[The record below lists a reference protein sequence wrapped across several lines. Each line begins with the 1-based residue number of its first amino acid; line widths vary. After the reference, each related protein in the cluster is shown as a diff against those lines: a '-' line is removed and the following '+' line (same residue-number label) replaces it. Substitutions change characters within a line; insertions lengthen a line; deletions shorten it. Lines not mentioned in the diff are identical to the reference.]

1 MPFLDF
7 LKKKDFFKGKDI
19 LKGSP
24 LAKGQMFAT
33 KDDPFKE
40 QVRGGDITG
49 IVKEGATHKAR
60 LLQLARDPDR
70 DVRTHSIIALGN
82 LEDIALKDLFLGA
95 LKDPSTSV
103 RKYSAW
109 ALGVL
114 KVDEGVHQLVRL
126 LRDTSPEVRDFSAWA
141 LAKIG
146 VPAVSPLVH
155 ALCDA
160 DEDLSR
166 RAKWALTHIGTEA
179 VAPLVELLKDENVEV
194 RTKSAEALGCI
205 GDRRSLSALV
215 ELLKDQDNEV
225 RAVVVESIGTLGDRR
240 AVGAL
245 VLLVDDLDPIVRAKA
260 AEALGKMAVPE
271 VVDPLIELLDD
282 PDADVR
288 QTAVKYLEEIHDR
301 RAIEPLIR
309 TLNAADNE
317 VRARTAVALGN
328 IGDDRA
334 VEPLMETL
342 FDLEPEVRKEAAVAL
357 GKLADER
364 AIDSLIKKL
373 KDPVGDVRINVIE
386 ALGKIGHS
394 RAVNPL
400 IKMIDDDDEGV
411 RSQTIMA
418 LGLIG
423 DKEAVPSLVELL
435 KQSNL
440 DLRHK
445 AVVALGKIGDKAA
458 VEPLIEL
465 LEYSDPDVRIGASDA
480 LRSMQI
486 DVTNREAVDRIQDL
500 EQVISACLRLRKE
513 HSGELGYYRE
523 VFLPSRLNKVLEI
536 GTFPPFLLETIS
548 EGYNLLGDETNAI
561 QYMEKCAAEYES
573 INVNTSVELHQ
584 KCAKFLKKD
593 PKRASAHLEKA
604 AILLT
609 PRAKD
614 YVPTVVNAA
623 EKLYLI
629 ESDKAESIE
638 MVRQLLY
645 RHADACKEA
654 GLFEKARELY
664 KTVLDIP
671 EYRDVPM
678 SRAEAMENIA
688 RVNDEL
694 GEDPVKE
701 LIKAGKALDLDQN
714 LAFLVRNIEY
724 FEKAHKLD
732 HAYKLR
738 LECTDLV
745 EKTDIS
751 QAIAHLE
758 AAAGYVHKTNTE
770 DYVDLISKA
779 ARKLLKGGYQK
790 QAAELLEK
798 HMFLL
803 TRAKAHTFAA
813 RLYSLM
819 NEIGAIGEDVPA
831 EVAEEAPEEVAIP
844 GDEGSDASLAPE
856 EYATAVGEEDVAE
869 VIGPEEVGTSPVAE
883 IPPDLEG
890 VDITVGRADDVEG
903 GQPDLPPDASALP
916 PSGAPPPGAIPPP
929 QPEGEDEGEVLG
941 GADDFSEGA

>member
-1 MPFLDF
+1 
-7 LKKKDFFKGKDI
+7 
-19 LKGSP
+19 
-24 LAKGQMFAT
+24 
-33 KDDPFKE
+33 
-40 QVRGGDITG
+40 
-49 IVKEGATHKAR
+49 VKEGNTHKQR

-70 DVRTHSIIALGN
+70 DVRAHAIIALGN
-82 LEDIALKDLFLGA
+82 LEDLSLKDLFIGA
-95 LKDPSTSV
+95 LKDPSASV
-103 RKYSAW
+103 RKYSSW

-114 KVDEGVHQLVRL
+114 KMDEAVHQLVRL

-146 VPAVSPLVH
+146 APAVSPLVH

-194 RTKSAEALGCI
+194 RTKSAEALGRI

-215 ELLKDQDNEV
+215 ELLKDMDPEV

-245 VLLVDDLDPIVRAKA
+245 VLLVDDLDPVVRAKA
-260 AEALGKMAVPE
+260 AEALGKMGVPE
-271 VVDPLIELLDD
+271 VIDPLIELLDD

-288 QTAVKYLEEIHDR
+288 QTAVGYLEDMRDR

-317 VRARTAVALGN
+317 VRARTAKALGN
-328 IGDDRA
+328 FGDERA

-342 FDLEPEVRKEAAVAL
+342 FDLEGEVREEAAIAL
-357 GKLADER
+357 GKLGDER

-373 KDPVGDVRINVIE
+373 KDPVGAVRINVIE

-394 RAVNPL
+394 KATDPL
-400 IKMIDDDDEGV
+400 IKTLEDENEGV
-411 RSQTIMA
+411 RSQTITA

-423 DKEAVPSLVELL
+423 DKQAVPSLVELL

-500 EQVISACLRLRKE
+500 EQVMSACLRLRKE
-513 HSGELGYYRE
+513 RSGELGYYKE
-523 VFLPSRLNKVLEI
+523 VILPSRMNKVLEI

-548 EGYNLLGDETNAI
+548 EGYHLLGDEQSAI
-561 QYMEKCAAEYES
+561 QHMESCAAEYES

-584 KCAKFLKKD
+584 KCAKFLKGD
-593 PKRASAHLEKA
+593 PKRASAHLEKS

-614 YVPTVVNAA
+614 YVPTVVKAA
-623 EKLYLI
+623 EKLYLMDG
-629 ESDKAESIE
+629 DKTESIE

-645 RHADACKEA
+645 RHADNCKKA
-654 GLFEKARELY
+654 GLFEKAREMY
-664 KTVLDIP
+664 KTVLEVP
-671 EYRDVPM
+671 EYKDNPQR
-678 SRAEAMENIA
+678 RAEAVENIA

-701 LIKAGKALDLDQN
+701 LITAAKALDLGQ
-714 LAFLVRNIEY
+714 AMEFLIRNIEY

-738 LECTDLV
+738 LECSELV

-758 AAAGYVHKTNTE
+758 AAAGYVRKTNTE
-770 DYVDLISKA
+770 DYVTLISKA
-779 ARKLLKGGYQK
+779 ARKLLKGGYQQ

-803 TRAKAHTFAA
+803 TRAKAHQFAA

-819 NEIGAIGEDVPA
+819 KEIGASGEEVPA
-831 EVAEEAPEEVAIP
+831 EVAKEAPEEVAIP
-844 GDEGSDASLAPE
+844 GGEGDDASLIPE
-856 EYATAVGEEDVAE
+856 ELATVVGEEDVAE
-869 VIGPEEVGTSPVAE
+869 VIGPEDDGTAPAAEV
-883 IPPDLEG
+883 PPDLDG
-890 VDITVGRADDVEG
+890 VDITVEGEGDVEG
-903 GQPDLPPDASALP
+903 GQPDLPPDGSALP
-916 PSGAPPPGAIPPP
+916 PSGAPPPGAVPPS
-929 QPEGEDEGEVLG
+929 QQEGEESDESEPQVLG
-941 GADDFSEGA
+941 GTDDIS